1 MIWAPC
7 SQVSTLIITDSELDL
22 FHYMITYRPDYI
34 TPRLQYQHAMFLQA
48 LQLAALATEAS
59 EFKDW
64 WWKIQLGKC
73 YFR

>member
-1 MIWAPC
+1 MRKNSCNKIC
-7 SQVSTLIITDSELDL
+7 VELNLISLSTNK
-22 FHYMITYRPDYI
+22 
-34 TPRLQYQHAMFLQA
+34 A

-64 WWKIQLGKC
+64 WWKVQLGKC